1 MFVDSFKLKDFK
13 LNLKLFLVMC
23 VVCLFESIGLL
34 VYEVLLFWRVSWVPE
49 IIGIEP
55 SILRPLTCFPAQ
67 KIDTPLRIHVL
78 SKLRVTHDGFANA
91 LIFGALSLLRALV
104 DHLRG
109 LIVLNVRSV
118 VAVV

>member
-1 MFVDSFKLKDFK
+1 
-13 LNLKLFLVMC
+13 MC

-55 SILRPLTCFPAQ
+55 SILCPLTCFPAQ
-67 KIDTPLRIHVL
+67 KIDAPLCIHVMP
-78 SKLRVTHDGFANA
+78 KLRVAYDDFADA
-91 LIFGALSLLRALV
+91 LIFGALSLLGALI
-104 DHLRG
+104 DHLGG
-109 LIVLNVRSV
+109 LIVDYVRSV